1 MISLLIDVQDVLG
14 KGIPGDTVT
23 VEAPAARPA
32 EDGGVVRPFRRIIEL
47 DDEGRATI
55 EVEPGP
61 IVVIFHDEVDRQIVV
76 RGIVPRDREVV
87 TLRELI
93 VAEIGTV
100 DDVPGIR
107 DALGGKADKDH
118 RHQIADVDDLAD
130 TLDGKAAADHRH
142 QIADVDDL
150 ADTLE
155 TIGKDLDGK
164 APGSVAVEL
173 AGKADKEHW
182 HEIGDVA
189 GLITALDAAITQD
202 ELSAVEASI
211 DLKADKNHRHTI
223 NDVDDLRWSLDQKL
237 NRADFRTE
245 INDIAGQRI
254 AELVDGAPES
264 LDTLREVAD
273 ELANQDETIAALF
286 TEIGKRAMA
295 KHTHAIADVNG
306 LASALDGKASTSHVH
321 QLADVNGLDA
331 ALEGKANAASVSRV
345 VDNVAPVLFIRRQ
358 DTWQILGSVPSTWN
372 SWSLGRLYP
381 DPGYYLVVTIGG
393 ISVTG
398 RSDTASAVNF
408 QLDKP
413 LAVYRIDKGGYFL
426 LQGATNG
433 DALVVFPIARTLS

>member
-47 DDEGRATI
+47 NDEGCATI

-61 IVVIFHDEVDRQIVV
+61 IVVIFHDEVDRQVV
-76 RGIVPRDREVV
+76 LRGIVPRDREVV

-93 VAEIGTV
+93 VADIGTV

-107 DALGGKADKDH
+107 DALDGKADKEH

-130 TLDGKAAADHRH
+130 A
-142 QIADVDDL
+142 
-150 ADTLE
+150 
-155 TIGKDLDGK
+155 LDGK
-164 APGSVAVEL
+164 APVDVAVEV
-173 AGKADKEHW
+173 AGKADKEHV
-182 HEIGDVA
+182 HQIGDVA

-202 ELSAVEASI
+202 ELSVVEAQI
-211 DLKADKNHRHTI
+211 DTKADKNHRHTI

-237 NRADFRTE
+237 NAADFRVE

-273 ELANQDETIAALF
+273 ELADQDETIAALF

-306 LASALDGKASTSHVH
+306 LASALADKAAKTHGH
-321 QLADVNGLDA
+321 NMGDVNGLSDA
-331 ALEGKANAASVSRV
+331 LDKKANADSVNAIV
-345 VDNVAPVLFIRRQ
+345 ENLAPVFYWRNN
-358 DTWQILGSVPSTWN
+358 DKWEILGNKPEGFRF
-372 SWSLGRLYP
+372 WSIGRLYP
-381 DPGYYLVVTIGG
+381 ATGWYLVLQIGTAKT
-393 ISVTG
+393 SLK
-398 RSDTASAVNF
+398 SDTNSHLNLEMRAPIDAVRV
-408 QLDKP
+408 DT
-413 LAVYRIDKGGYFL
+413 GGYFL
-426 LQGATNG
+426 AQNASDRDG
-433 DALVVFPIARTLS
+433 LVLIPIGRGLL